1 MIRDDIAVRNERLKL
16 TANAL
21 NALALGMIGFAILR
35 PASESFELLRQQA
48 WLWGCGGLVFHVMA
62 HYILGYIK
70 KAKPD
75 EH

>member
-16 TANAL
+16 LSGAVNAL
-21 NALALGMIGFAILR
+21 GLGMVGFAILR
-35 PASESFELLRQQA
+35 PASESFDLVRQQA
-48 WLWGCGGLVFHVMA
+48 WLWGVGGLALHVSG

-75 EH
+75 GD